1 MHSFVINGG
10 KPLRGNVRI
19 NGSKNAALPLM
30 AAALLT
36 TEPVTLHGVP
46 DLSDIR
52 NMKSLL
58 SSLGL
63 VFHEPQRTAATAPA
77 STAPAPAHAD
87 AEPQRG
93 EASGAAKPDPRYAG
107 LTELLKDRPG
117 GGTTTA
123 PPPGEDNPNEPT
135 QAVPERSDGADRS
148 PNCPQSLT
156 IATNDPDK
164 TLAHYDIVKTM
175 RAGICVLG
183 PLLAARGEAR
193 VSLPGGCA
201 IGDRP
206 VDLHLRGLR
215 ALGARIELDEGYIVA
230 KPPVSGRLRG
240 TTLFLGG
247 PNGSTVLGTANVLCA
262 AVLAEGTTIIE
273 SAACEPEIADLC
285 HLLNK
290 MGARIIGAGTPR
302 LIIDGVDK
310 LHGAEHHVLPDR
322 IEAGTYVMAAAITG
336 GDVTLSNFPTD
347 TLLATTDRLHE
358 MGITLEQVNDPH
370 KPAVLPRAA
379 ASGNTAGSPG
389 YDAQDHAN
397 TALNRDTVRVI
408 TPRNFNAVQVV
419 TQPHPGFPT
428 DLQAQLMALMTL
440 ADGNSIVT
448 EKIFPD
454 RFLHVAE
461 LSRMGADITRV
472 GNSAVVTGTRTLH
485 GAPVMASDLRASAGL
500 VIAGLAAR
508 GTTTV
513 NRVYHLDRGYQAMET
528 NLQNLGADIERID
541 DKSS

>member
-1 MHSFVINGG
+1 MDAFVINGG
-10 KPLRGNVRI
+10 KPLRGSVRI

-52 NMKSLL
+52 NMKTLL
-58 SSLGL
+58 ASLGL
-63 VFHEPQRTAATAPA
+63 VFHEPPAGDGSGEPRSAGGDNAPL
-77 STAPAPAHAD
+77 PPM
-87 AEPQRG
+87 PPLP
-93 EASGAAKPDPRYAG
+93 EAGPSRSDPKPDPRYAG
-107 LTELLKDRPG
+107 LTSLLKNRPAPG
-117 GGTTTA
+117 NAPGTGTA
-123 PPPGEDNPNEPT
+123 TLALPAQPGVETSRVPAAAVAGPN
-135 QAVPERSDGADRS
+135 AH
-148 PNCPQSLT
+148 SLT
-156 IATNDPDK
+156 IATHDADP
-164 TLAHYDIVKTM
+164 TLAHYDIVRKM

-206 VDLHLRGLR
+206 VDLHLRGLK
-215 ALGARIELDEGYIVA
+215 ALGARIELDAGYIIA
-230 KPPVSGRLRG
+230 KPPVSGKLKG
-240 TTLFLGG
+240 TTIFLGG

-285 HLLNK
+285 DLLTK
-290 MGARIIGAGTPR
+290 MGAKIAGAGTPR
-302 LIIDGVDK
+302 LLIEGVDK

-336 GDVTLSNFPTD
+336 GDVTLTNFPTD
-347 TLLATTDRLHE
+347 TLLAALDRLHE
-358 MGITLEQVNDPH
+358 MGITLE
-370 KPAVLPRAA
+370 AV
-379 ASGNTAGSPG
+379 GSDG
-389 YDAQDHAN
+389 M
-397 TALNRDTVRVI
+397 NRDTVRVV
-408 TPRNFNAVQVV
+408 TPRVFNAVQVV

-428 DLQAQLMALMTL
+428 DLQAQLMALLTL
-440 ADGNSIVT
+440 AEGNSIVT

-461 LSRMGADITRV
+461 LMRMGANITRV
-472 GNSAVVTGTRTLH
+472 GNSAVVTGTRSLF

-508 GTTTV
+508 GTTTI
-513 NRVYHLDRGYQAMET
+513 NRVYHLDRGYQTMET
-528 NLQNLGADIERID
+528 TLQALGADIERVEGQ
-541 DKSS
+541 SV

>member
-1 MHSFVINGG
+1 MDAFVINGG
-10 KPLRGNVRI
+10 KPLRGSVHI

-52 NMKSLL
+52 NMKTLL
-58 SSLGL
+58 ASLGL
-63 VFHEPQRTAATAPA
+63 VFHEPPA
-77 STAPAPAHAD
+77 D
-87 AEPQRG
+87 GGEPRSARG
-93 EASGAAKPDPRYAG
+93 EDTPLPPMPPLPDAGPTGREPKPDPRYAG
-107 LTELLKDRPG
+107 LTSLLKNRPA
-117 GGTTTA
+117 GTATL
-123 PPPGEDNPNEPT
+123 PPPPQTETARVPAAASAGPN
-135 QAVPERSDGADRS
+135 AH
-148 PNCPQSLT
+148 SLT
-156 IATNDPDK
+156 IATNDADP
-164 TLAHYDIVKTM
+164 TLAHYDIVRKM

-206 VDLHLRGLR
+206 VDLHLRGLK
-215 ALGARIELDEGYIVA
+215 ALGARIELDAGYIIA
-230 KPPVSGRLRG
+230 KPPVSGKLRG
-240 TTLFLGG
+240 TTIFLGG

-262 AVLAEGTTIIE
+262 AVLAEGTTVIE

-285 HLLNK
+285 ALLTK
-290 MGARIIGAGTPR
+290 MGAKIAGAGTPR
-302 LIIDGVDK
+302 LVIEGVDK

-336 GDVTLSNFPTD
+336 GDVTLTNFPTD
-347 TLLATTDRLHE
+347 TLLAALDRLHE
-358 MGITLEQVNDPH
+358 MGITLE
-370 KPAVLPRAA
+370 AV
-379 ASGNTAGSPG
+379 GSDG
-389 YDAQDHAN
+389 M
-397 TALNRDTVRVI
+397 NRDTVRVV
-408 TPRNFNAVQVV
+408 TPRVFNAVQVV

-428 DLQAQLMALMTL
+428 DLQAQLMALLTL
-440 ADGNSIVT
+440 AEGNSIVT

-461 LSRMGADITRV
+461 LMRMGANITRV
-472 GNSAVVTGTRTLH
+472 GNSAVVTGTRSLF

-508 GTTTV
+508 GTTTI
-513 NRVYHLDRGYQAMET
+513 NRVYHLDRGYQTMET
-528 NLQNLGADIERID
+528 TLQALGADIERVEGQ
-541 DKSS
+541 SV